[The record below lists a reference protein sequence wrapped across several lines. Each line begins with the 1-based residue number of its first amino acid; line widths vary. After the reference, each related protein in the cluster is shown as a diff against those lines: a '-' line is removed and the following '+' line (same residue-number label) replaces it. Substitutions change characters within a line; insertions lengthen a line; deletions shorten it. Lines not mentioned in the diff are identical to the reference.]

1 MKRRPWNTETQN
13 YEESEILYRSE
24 SGFHILVMYSNAD
37 WIPDTEVVITDPNE
51 TVTIWSPYLDPGC
64 RISSLL
70 NDKGESLIFDFTSY
84 DELSGF

>member
-1 MKRRPWNTETQN
+1 MCPNT
-13 YEESEILYRSE
+13 
-24 SGFHILVMYSNAD
+24 D
-37 WIPDTEVVITDPNE
+37 WIPDTEVVITDSNG
-51 TVTIWSPYLDPGC
+51 TVTIWSPYLDPGY